1 MEESDL
7 VGPPPSLGARPGRAP
22 RPARLLPRT
31 STNAVPAVHSGLP
44 VYSVRMTFN
53 PNAEIRSDNVS
64 AAGRGGGGFS
74 PRGGGRGGGGLK
86 LGGGAGCLLLV
97 VVLIYTLIGGNPLDL
112 LGGGSSTQQ
121 GPAAEGGS
129 LDHCLTGADA
139 NERDDCLVQATV
151 ESADSTWGQLAPAEG
166 IDFVEA
172 QGRIFEDQV
181 QTGCGAATADVGP
194 FYCPADMTLYV
205 DVSFFDSL
213 ATQYGADG
221 GQLAKMYVVAH
232 EYGHHI
238 QYLTGVME
246 TADRSQTGPQSDG
259 VRLEL
264 QADCYAGVWAHHA
277 ANSVDD
283 EGNAMLQPLT
293 AEDIESALS
302 AASAVGDD
310 HIQGDVAGGQVRPE
324 TWTHGSS
331 EQRRAWFTTGYEQGT
346 IASCDTFAADQ
357 V

>member
-1 MEESDL
+1 
-7 VGPPPSLGARPGRAP
+7 
-22 RPARLLPRT
+22 
-31 STNAVPAVHSGLP
+31 
-44 VYSVRMTFN
+44 MTFN
-53 PNAEIRSDNVS
+53 PNAEIRSNNV
-64 AAGRGGGGFS
+64 ARAGGGGGGFRPRGGGGGR
-74 PRGGGRGGGGLK
+74 RGGSGLK
-86 LGGGAGCLLLV
+86 IGGTGGCLLLV
-97 VVLIYTLIGGNPLDL
+97 VLVVLTLMGVIPSDL
-112 LGGGSSTQQ
+112 LRGLSGQQ
-121 GPAAEGGS
+121 GPVAEGGS
-129 LDHCLTGADA
+129 LDHCLTGAEA

-151 ESADSTWGQLAPAEG
+151 ESGDSLWSQLGPAAG
-166 IDFVEA
+166 LDFVEP
-172 QGRIFEDQV
+172 QGRIFDGSV

-213 ATQYGADG
+213 SSQYGADG

-238 QYLTGVME
+238 QYLSGAME
-246 TADRSQTGPQSDG
+246 RADRGQTGPQSDG

-277 ANSVDD
+277 ANTTDD
-283 EGNAMLQPLT
+283 EGNAMLSPLT
-293 AEDIESALS
+293 SEDIESALS

-310 HIQGDVAGGQVRPE
+310 HIQGEVAGGQVRPE

-331 EQRRAWFTTGYEQGT
+331 EQRRSWFTTGYEQGT
-346 IASCDTFAADQ
+346 VEACDTFGADR